1 VEGTGHRSGP
11 PGQQSEERVHT
22 AINRHGGSSV
32 VGVESVRGKGT
43 IMRGFYRLVVA
54 IGFAGALT
62 AIPATAASAHVHG
75 ITPLR
80 CTPAPANAGANQTDE
95 TPASAANGGPISG
108 VIPIT
113 MGGNV
118 TLFGEGFDAA
128 VCSP

>member
-1 VEGTGHRSGP
+1 MSTLRLATGATLAVAAFVIVP
-11 PGQQSEERVHT
+11 
-22 AINRHGGSSV
+22 ASS
-32 VGVESVRGKGT
+32 
-43 IMRGFYRLVVA
+43 
-54 IGFAGALT
+54 
-62 AIPATAASAHVHG
+62 ASAHVHG

-95 TPASAANGGPISG
+95 TPAAAANGGPISG

-128 VCSP
+128 VGS

>member
-1 VEGTGHRSGP
+1 MVKLRLMVGT
-11 PGQQSEERVHT
+11 
-22 AINRHGGSSV
+22 
-32 VGVESVRGKGT
+32 
-43 IMRGFYRLVVA
+43 
-54 IGFAGALT
+54 ALT
-62 AIPATAASAHVHG
+62 VSALVLVPSTAASAHVHG

-118 TLFGEGFDAA
+118 PLFGGGFNAA
-128 VCSP
+128 VCAP